1 MGPLRGDLG
10 KLGIMNTRHCGAAER
25 PDPTIVGYADCQ
37 SLEALRA
44 IVGYEDEALTQIFDY
59 VVSDDADGKGPNWLS
74 SGTKR
79 ILSKDVHQTLPS
91 DAVFLVGGPMASQRI
106 ELLTL
111 KGFPHIYNLNDLARE
126 TSAKRRLL
134 HTLAPSFSGSRVPAM
149 LDPVGL
155 TEPHHT
161 LDDPIHLP
169 LPSRLVFLVNS
180 LPKSGSV
187 WLCGMLEHALDI
199 SGSDRVRISHCA
211 DLVFDQNQPNLSGAV
226 SLVRDMRD
234 VVVSWFHDV
243 ANSDMRTGFESAR
256 YPDVS
261 SFYFECFVG
270 LISQSDRYFDG
281 NLVGWIDQNCANY
294 CPLLRYEEMVEN
306 PQRALTKVLNAWR
319 VRVPEARVAA
329 AVSAFDAASI
339 RETRGPDSGYVGK
352 MYQRGH
358 LRRSGSGSW
367 EEELPQDVLRDI
379 EGRFSDY
386 QQRFGYT

>member
-1 MGPLRGDLG
+1 MGALRGDVGTLDTM
-10 KLGIMNTRHCGAAER
+10 KVRHWGTAKR
-25 PDPTIVGYADCQ
+25 PDPTIVVYADSC
-37 SLEALRA
+37 SLEALSA
-44 IVGYEDEALTQIFDY
+44 IAGCESEALAQILDY
-59 VVSDDADGKGPNWLS
+59 VVCDDADDNGPNWLP
-74 SGTKR
+74 SGIER
-79 ILSKDVHQTLPS
+79 ITSEDVKQVLPS
-91 DAVFLVGGPMASQRI
+91 DAVFLVGGPMVSQRI

-111 KGFPHIYNLNDLARE
+111 HGFPHIYNLNELACE
-126 TSAKRRLL
+126 TLSKRRLL
-134 HTLAPSFSGSRVPAM
+134 HALAPSFSGSRVPAM
-149 LDPVGL
+149 LDPVGS

-161 LDDPIHLP
+161 LNDPLHLP

-211 DLVFDQNQPNLSGAV
+211 DLVFDQHQPNLGGAV

-270 LISQSDRYFDG
+270 LISQSDRYFVGD
-281 NLVGWIDQNCANY
+281 LVGWIDRNCANY
-294 CPLLRYEEMVEN
+294 CPLLRYEEMVAD

-329 AVSAFDAASI
+329 AVRAFDAASI

-358 LRRSGSGSW
+358 LRSPGSGNW
-367 EEELPQDVLRDI
+367 EAELPKDVLTDI
-379 EGRFSDY
+379 ERRFSDY